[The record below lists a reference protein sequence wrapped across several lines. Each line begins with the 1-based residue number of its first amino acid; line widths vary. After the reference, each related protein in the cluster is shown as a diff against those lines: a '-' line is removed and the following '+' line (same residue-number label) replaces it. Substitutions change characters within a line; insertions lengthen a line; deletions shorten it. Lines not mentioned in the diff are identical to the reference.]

1 MSKKEDLEKIAEE
14 IKNCEECRRG
24 KFGLPVPG
32 EGSSNAKIMFLGEA
46 PGINESKI
54 GKPFVGK
61 SGKFLNKLLESI
73 GIKREEVFITS
84 PVKYYPGKRA
94 PTDEEIS
101 HGMVHTWKQIEI
113 INPKIIVLLGN
124 VAIKGTLGKNYKISE
139 IHGKPIKK
147 GGRIYFPTFHPS
159 AARRFPKIRKL
170 VEEDFKKLKKIINN
184 LS

>member
-14 IKNCEECRRG
+14 IKNCEECKRS

-32 EGSSNAKIMFLGEA
+32 EGSPNAKIMFLGEA

-94 PTDEEIS
+94 PTNEEIS

-147 GGRIYFPTFHPS
+147 DGRIYFPTFHPS

>member
-1 MSKKEDLEKIAEE
+1 MSKKEDLEKIAKEIEE
-14 IKNCEECRRG
+14 CEECKKD

-32 EGSSNAKIMFLGEA
+32 EGNPNAKIMFLGEA
-46 PGINESKI
+46 PGVEESKT

-101 HGMVHTWKQIEI
+101 HGMIHTSKQIEV

-124 VAIKGTLGKNYKISE
+124 VAIKGTLGKDYKISE

-147 GGRIYFPTFHPS
+147 DKRIYFPTFHPS
-159 AARRFPKIRKL
+159 AARRFPKIRKPM
-170 VEEDFKKLKKIINN
+170 EEDMKKLKVLKCDIR
-184 LS
+184 